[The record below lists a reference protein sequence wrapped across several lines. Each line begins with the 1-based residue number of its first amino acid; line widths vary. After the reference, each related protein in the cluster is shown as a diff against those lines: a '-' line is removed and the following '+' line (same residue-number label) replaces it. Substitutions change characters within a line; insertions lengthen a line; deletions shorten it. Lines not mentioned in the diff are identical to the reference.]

1 MAGRRRLGGVA
12 WCFKRRPGAFE
23 WCLGGVR
30 RRSAVL
36 VGGFWVAF
44 VWWALLN
51 GLWAAFGRRSAVFWA
66 VPGWRAACG
75 WCLVLLDGLL
85 VCIGRRVAG
94 LVRSGVAS
102 GAVSVLLM
110 GGSPVFG

>member
-1 MAGRRRLGGVA
+1 MVFGRRSAAICRAGGR
-12 WCFKRRPGAFE
+12 F
-23 WCLGGVR
+23 LGGVR
-30 RRSAVL
+30 VVGAVEWPL
-36 VGGFWVAF
+36 G
-44 VWWALLN
+44 
-51 GLWAAFGRRSAVFWA
+51 GLWAAFGRRPAVSWA
-66 VPGWRAACG
+66 VAGWRAACG